1 MAFFKLNKNKTTSTT
16 SSPVHTPRSSMQYT
30 LVSAQTKMNQDQAS
44 KKIRKEPL
52 PLSVNWQ
59 ATLSIGTLIG
69 AGAYGQVFNARWG
82 KRRVA
87 IKKFHVSKADVKQEL
102 TIQTEV
108 QLLERLRDRHII
120 QFYGTTY
127 HDGMLILVMDY
138 ADGGSLQG
146 AIKRGTLDWPAK
158 IRIAQE
164 IVRGLDY
171 IHQENVLHRDLKSG
185 NVLLTK
191 AMEAKL
197 CDFGMATVKVTSAS
211 RSNGTLKGTFRWM
224 APELLTSSPK
234 YSTKSDI
241 YALGMVMWEMAANC
255 TIPFKNQADHFVV
268 MSIVR
273 NGEREKLPR
282 FTPLDYRAWVERC
295 WHPVAAK
302 RPEAGDMIVDDDGEA
317 FVAPAEVSSPD
328 STVSITTSSP
338 KNGDGLAARR
348 KREQNDISQ
357 LDTLQVGEGELWYL
371 ISANWLI
378 HWHRFIAGE
387 SPPGPIS
394 NSHLLQQNGQPRVG
408 LKRGKHY
415 RGVNRRVWKYFLGIY
430 GGYPEISRAALD
442 IYAAVPRDQVTAE
455 ERK

>member
-30 LVSAQTKMNQDQAS
+30 LVSTQTKMNQDQAS

-282 FTPLDYRAWVERC
+282 FTPPEYRAWVERC

-338 KNGDGLAARR
+338 KVDSPRRLTIVRQSPPPPQARLIGVTRGQPPQKVNGDGLAARR

-371 ISANWLI
+371 ISANWLV
-378 HWHRFIAGE
+378 HWHRFIAGGNKMI
-387 SPPGPIS
+387 P
-394 NSHLLQQNGQPRVG
+394 NSCLVTLAENRVQ
-408 LKRGKHY
+408 
-415 RGVNRRVWKYFLGIY
+415 
-430 GGYPEISRAALD
+430 
-442 IYAAVPRDQVTAE
+442 YA
-455 ERK
+455 